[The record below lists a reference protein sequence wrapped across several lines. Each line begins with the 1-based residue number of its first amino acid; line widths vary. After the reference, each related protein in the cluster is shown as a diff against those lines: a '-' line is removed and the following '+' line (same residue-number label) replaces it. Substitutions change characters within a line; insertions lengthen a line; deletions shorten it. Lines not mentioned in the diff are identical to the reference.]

1 MLSIQLKDFW
11 TMAAKA
17 VKAYANKKFAGFFQ
31 EADVEDIVAEV
42 VTKMWRARERFDPDK
57 GSEFGWVW
65 TIAKNAVNDAAM
77 AKRNRKDIGG
87 GWDDGGYGAP
97 QRAWKVSLASIQN
110 GSAALGLL
118 SGESTTTEFSV
129 YPTTTIYVFPNA
141 NPGYTLDKI
150 IWSYIDGTASYDITE
165 AKNFVMPAMDVV
177 VYVSFKPLGS

>member
-65 TIAKNAVNDAAM
+65 TIAKNAVRDAAI
-77 AKRNRKDIGG
+77 AKRNRENIGG
-87 GWDDGGYGAP
+87 GWNDNVDEKADGMEAEDLADRQLLMDEMVESMYDHLRQERDKRILLYLADGLEYEEIAEREGLTM
-97 QRAWKVSLASIQN
+97 RATYMAVFHMRRRLN
-110 GSAALGLL
+110 NDAA
-118 SGESTTTEFSV
+118 
-129 YPTTTIYVFPNA
+129 
-141 NPGYTLDKI
+141 
-150 IWSYIDGTASYDITE
+150 
-165 AKNFVMPAMDVV
+165 
-177 VYVSFKPLGS
+177 

>member
-42 VTKMWRARERFDPDK
+42 VTKMWRARGRFDPDR

-65 TIAKNAVNDAAM
+65 TIAKNAVRDAAI

-87 GWDDGGYGAP
+87 GWNDSVDEKADGMEAGD
-97 QRAWKVSLASIQN
+97 RADRQLLMDEMVESMYDHLRQERDKRILLYLADGLDYEEIAERE
-110 GSAALGLL
+110 GMTMRVTYMAVYHLRRRLEDMAA
-118 SGESTTTEFSV
+118 
-129 YPTTTIYVFPNA
+129 
-141 NPGYTLDKI
+141 
-150 IWSYIDGTASYDITE
+150 
-165 AKNFVMPAMDVV
+165 
-177 VYVSFKPLGS
+177 

>member
-1 MLSIQLKDFW
+1 MLSIQPKDYW

-65 TIAKNAVNDAAM
+65 TIAKNAVRDAAI

-87 GWDDGGYGAP
+87 GWDDSVAEEAEGLVGDD
-97 QRAWKVSLASIQN
+97 RADRELLQDELVESLYDHLRQERDKRILLYLADGLEYEEIAEREGLTMRATYMAVFHMRRRLN
-110 GSAALGLL
+110 NDAA
-118 SGESTTTEFSV
+118 
-129 YPTTTIYVFPNA
+129 
-141 NPGYTLDKI
+141 
-150 IWSYIDGTASYDITE
+150 
-165 AKNFVMPAMDVV
+165 
-177 VYVSFKPLGS
+177 

>member
-77 AKRNRKDIGG
+77 AKHKRENIGG
-87 GWDDGGYGAP
+87 CWNDDVEELAEGMEAEDLADRQLLMDELVESLYDHLRQERDKRILLYLADGLEYEEIAEREGLTM
-97 QRAWKVSLASIQN
+97 RATYMAVFHMRRRLN
-110 GSAALGLL
+110 NDAA
-118 SGESTTTEFSV
+118 
-129 YPTTTIYVFPNA
+129 
-141 NPGYTLDKI
+141 
-150 IWSYIDGTASYDITE
+150 
-165 AKNFVMPAMDVV
+165 
-177 VYVSFKPLGS
+177 